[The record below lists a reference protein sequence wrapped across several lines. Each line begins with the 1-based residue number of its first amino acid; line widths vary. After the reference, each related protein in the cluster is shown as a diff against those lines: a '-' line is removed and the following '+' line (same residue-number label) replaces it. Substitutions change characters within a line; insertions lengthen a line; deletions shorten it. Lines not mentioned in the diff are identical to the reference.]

1 MIGRLLESMF
11 HWFRMVGEASPG
23 GRALE
28 PDGVVAAIVPAAP
41 ERSVMNSVLYR
52 NPQALEAAY
61 DELAAAYE
69 EIGASWTVWVPPGD
83 AAAAALLETC
93 GHVLDAEPMAMP

>member
-28 PDGVVAAIVPAAP
+28 PDGVVAAIVPAA
-41 ERSVMNSVLYR
+41 
-52 NPQALEAAY
+52 
-61 DELAAAYE
+61 YE

-83 AAAAALLETC
+83 AAAAALLETR